1 MIMKIPKVIKLYCPR
16 CGKHTEHTI
25 REFKKKQ
32 PRGLSWG
39 ERHKKAK
46 KVHGYGANKIKAHKV
61 TQVYKQNKRPTFIA
75 KCKEC
80 GFQHPFVIPKRM
92 KKPEIVSVTGR

>member
-1 MIMKIPKVIKLYCPR
+1 MKIPKIIKLYCQK
-16 CGKHTEHTI
+16 CGKHAEHTI
-25 REFKKKQ
+25 REFKRKQ

-39 ERHKKAK
+39 ERHKKVK
-46 KVHGYGANKIKAHKV
+46 KVKGYGANKIKAHKV

-80 GFQHPFVIPKRM
+80 GLQHHFVIPKRM
-92 KKPEIVSVTGR
+92 KKPEIVSVAGR

>member
-1 MIMKIPKVIKLYCPR
+1 MKLPKKIKLYCPK
-16 CGKHTEHTI
+16 CGKHTLHTLK
-25 REFKKKQ
+25 EYKKKN

-61 TQVYKQNKRPTFIA
+61 TQVYKQNKRPTYIA
-75 KCKEC
+75 ICSEC
-80 GFQHPFVIPKRM
+80 GHKHMFVIDKRM
-92 KKPEIVSVTGR
+92 KKPELVSVSGH